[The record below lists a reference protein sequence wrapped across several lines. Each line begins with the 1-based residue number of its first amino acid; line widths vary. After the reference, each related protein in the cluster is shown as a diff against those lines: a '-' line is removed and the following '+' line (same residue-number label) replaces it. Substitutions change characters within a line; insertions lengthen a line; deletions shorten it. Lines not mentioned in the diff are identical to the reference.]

1 MYEFFEGII
10 AEVTPSYI
18 VVNVNG
24 VGYKVFSPTPFAYKE
39 GEKAKVY
46 IEQNFS
52 DNNGFTLYGFQSQN
66 AKGLFLKLLS
76 VSGIGPKSALAIM
89 AAEDSNS
96 LAEAIEQGEVK
107 YLTRFPGVG
116 KKTASQIVLDLKGKL
131 GDYVGRLDR
140 QDTLP
145 EDQTVTPELHDALL
159 ALLALGYTQ
168 KEVDRIT
175 PKLEKTD
182 AETADQYIRKGLAL
196 LLKK

>member
-1 MYEFFEGII
+1 MYEYFEGVITVI
-10 AEVTPSYI
+10 TPSY
-18 VVNVNG
+18 VVVDVG
-24 VGYKVFSPTPFAYKE
+24 GMGYKVYSPTPFAYTQ
-39 GEKAKVY
+39 GQKAKVF
-46 IEQNFS
+46 IEQVVR
-52 DNNGFTLYGFQSQN
+52 DTGITLYGFKSQDD
-66 AKGLFLKLLS
+66 KGLFLKLLS

-131 GDYVGRLDR
+131 GDYVARLDR
-140 QDTLP
+140 PDNGKEIPPALN
-145 EDQTVTPELHDALL
+145 DALL
-159 ALLALGYTQ
+159 ALIALGYTQ

-175 PKLEKTD
+175 PKLEKID
-182 AETADQYIRKGLAL
+182 ADTADQYIKKGLAL

>member
-1 MYEFFEGII
+1 MYEYLQGVI
-10 AEVTPSYI
+10 VTIKPDF
-18 VVNVNG
+18 VVVDVNG
-24 VGYKVFSPTPFAYKE
+24 IGYKVFSPTPYAYQE
-39 GEKAKVY
+39 GQKARVF
-46 IEQNFS
+46 IEQIVR
-52 DNNGFTLYGFQSQN
+52 DTGITLYGFQTEDD
-66 AKGLFLKLLS
+66 KGLFLKLLS

-131 GDYVGRLDR
+131 GSFVKNANK
-140 QDTLP
+140 TASS
-145 EDQTVTPELHDALL
+145 EVSPELNDALL
-159 ALLALGYTQ
+159 ALLALGYTK

-175 PKLEKTD
+175 PALIAEEKT
-182 AETADQYIRKGLAL
+182 TADQYIKKGLAL

>member
-1 MYEFFEGII
+1 MYEYFQGVI
-10 AEVTPSYI
+10 VTIKPDF
-18 VVNVNG
+18 VVVDVNG
-24 VGYKVFSPTPFAYKE
+24 IGYKVFSPTPYAYQE
-39 GEKAKVY
+39 GQKARVF
-46 IEQNFS
+46 IEQIVR
-52 DNNGFTLYGFQSQN
+52 DTGITLYGFQTEDD
-66 AKGLFLKLLS
+66 KGLFLKLLS

-131 GDYVGRLDR
+131 GSFVKNANKAASA
-140 QDTLP
+140 
-145 EDQTVTPELHDALL
+145 EVSPELNDALL
-159 ALLALGYTQ
+159 ALLALGYTK

-175 PKLEKTD
+175 PALIAEEKT
-182 AETADQYIRKGLAL
+182 TADQYIKKGLAL

>member
-1 MYEFFEGII
+1 MYEYLEGII
-10 AEVTPSYI
+10 SLIMPSYI
-18 VVNVNG
+18 VVDVGG
-24 VGYKVFSPTPFAYKE
+24 VGYKVYSPTPFSYTQ

-46 IEQNFS
+46 IEQKFS
-52 DNNGFTLYGFQSQN
+52 DNTGLTLYGFDSED

-89 AAEDSNS
+89 AAEDSTS

-131 GDYVGRLDR
+131 GDYVQRLDR
-140 QDTLP
+140 TQQD
-145 EDQTVTPELHDALL
+145 EGITPALNDALL
-159 ALLALGYTQ
+159 ALIALGYTQ
-168 KEVDRIT
+168 KEVDKIT
-175 PKLEKTD
+175 PQLEKVD
-182 AETADQYIRKGLAL
+182 ATTADEYIKHGLSL

>member
-10 AEVTPSYI
+10 AEVIPAYI

-24 VGYKVFSPTPFAYKE
+24 VGYKVYSPTPFAYTE
-39 GEKAKVY
+39 GEKAKIY

-52 DNNGFTLYGFQSQN
+52 DNNGFTLYGFQSQK

-89 AAEDSNS
+89 AAEDSDS

-131 GDYVGRLDR
+131 GDYISRLDR
-140 QDTLP
+140 TDRVETSSDVSP
-145 EDQTVTPELHDALL
+145 ALHDALL

-175 PKLEKTD
+175 PKLEKLELD
-182 AETADQYIRKGLAL
+182 TADQYIKKGLAL

>member
-1 MYEFFEGII
+1 MFEYLEGTITEI
-10 AEVTPSYI
+10 TPAYI
-18 VVNVNG
+18 VVDVNG
-24 VGYKVFSPTPFAYKE
+24 IGCKVFSPTPFAYRVNE
-39 GEKAKVY
+39 EAKVFV
-46 IEQNFS
+46 EQIFS
-52 DNNGFTLYGFQSQN
+52 ENNGFTLYGFESRL

-89 AAEDSNS
+89 AAEDSDS

-131 GDYVGRLDR
+131 GDYVSRLDR
-140 QDTLP
+140 KSESSDVSP
-145 EDQTVTPELHDALL
+145 ALHDALL

-175 PKLEKTD
+175 PKLSELNYD
-182 AETADQYIRKGLAL
+182 SADQYIKKGLAL

>member
-1 MYEFFEGII
+1 MFEYLEGTITEI
-10 AEVTPSYI
+10 TPAYI
-18 VVNVNG
+18 VVDVNG
-24 VGYKVFSPTPFAYKE
+24 IGYKVFSPTPFAYRVNE
-39 GEKAKVY
+39 EAKVFV
-46 IEQNFS
+46 EQIFS
-52 DNNGFTLYGFQSQN
+52 ENNGFTLYGFESRL

-89 AAEDSNS
+89 AAEDSDS

-131 GDYVGRLDR
+131 GDYVSRLDGKSESS
-140 QDTLP
+140 DVSP
-145 EDQTVTPELHDALL
+145 ALHDALL

-175 PKLEKTD
+175 PKLNELNYD
-182 AETADQYIRKGLAL
+182 SADQYIKKGLAL

>member
-1 MYEFFEGII
+1 MYEYLSGVIT
-10 AEVTPSYI
+10 VVKPDYI
-18 VVNVNG
+18 VIDVGG
-24 VGYKVFSPTPFAYKE
+24 VGYKVFSPTPFAYQE
-39 GEKAKVY
+39 GQKARVF
-46 IEQNFS
+46 IEQIVR
-52 DNNGFTLYGFQSQN
+52 DTGITLFGFQTEDD
-66 AKGLFLKLLS
+66 KGLFLKLLS

-131 GDYVGRLDR
+131 GDYVQKIDKF
-140 QDTLP
+140 T
-145 EDQTVTPELHDALL
+145 DQEVSPELNDALL
-159 ALLALGYTQ
+159 ALLALGYTK

-175 PKLEKTD
+175 PTLAAEK
-182 AETADQYIRKGLAL
+182 ETSADQYIKKGLAL